1 MKRAAGVLLVG
12 LMVLS
17 VMLALGVFD
26 DPEPVKE
33 TPPKVVAPK
42 AGSAPVVTPGRRA
55 LPPPTKPPDARVA
68 PVDPPRPPPHRVD
81 VSDPAKPVYVGLDG
95 TRVPLPVD
103 GKVTVSA
110 VAAGKKG
117 AHVGVATD
125 AGTITHMWVA
135 EGGVK
140 ATRRVKA
147 EIPAEQ
153 IDVRVVETEIE
164 VRYGNPDDA
173 RNLRTSTTDP
183 TWWVQGPATGWGSDP

>member
-1 MKRAAGVLLVG
+1 MKKALGFLLLAV
-12 LMVLS
+12 MVLS
-17 VMLALGVFD
+17 VLLALGVFD
-26 DPEPVKE
+26 GPEPASTAKSPAAAASPRPSVL
-33 TPPKVVAPK
+33 
-42 AGSAPVVTPGRRA
+42 PGRRA
-55 LPPPTKPPDARVA
+55 LPPRATAPDASA
-68 PVDPPRPPPHRVD
+68 PPVDPPRPPPHRVD
-81 VSDPAKPVYVGLDG
+81 VSDPSMPFYVGPDDA
-95 TRVPLPVD
+95 RVALPVD
-103 GKVTVSA
+103 GKVTASA
-110 VAAGKKG
+110 VAAGQEG

-153 IDVRVVETEIE
+153 IDVRVMETEIE

-173 RNLRTSTTDP
+173 RNLRTSTRDP